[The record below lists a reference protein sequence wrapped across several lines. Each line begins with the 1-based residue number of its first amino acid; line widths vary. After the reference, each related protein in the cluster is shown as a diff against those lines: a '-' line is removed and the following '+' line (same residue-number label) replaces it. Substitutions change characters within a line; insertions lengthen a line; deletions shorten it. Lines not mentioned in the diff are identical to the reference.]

1 MNKVEIKGLTG
12 CFPERI
18 EGTDKWYCAQKCREA
33 FCNLYEAEEIAAS
46 GREFCGM
53 NCHLI
58 EFPGG
63 RVYSPF
69 DTEQNIYIDA
79 PVYHQGN
86 FYFLKT
92 DFTRRIAG
100 IYSYAPSDSK
110 PALIDEISLDDIEDC
125 YNLRLT
131 VWPVTLTR
139 DDNTGTLQII
149 WPERTDIELDENETL
164 MFRDGGRLYMSQW
177 SEEPDYHE
185 NLIVRD
191 IATGEITEKSE
202 GSLYR
207 MPEGVYWRL

>member
-1 MNKVEIKGLTG
+1 MNTVEIKGLTG

-18 EGTDKWYCAQKCREA
+18 EGTDKWYFAQECREP
-33 FCNLYEAEEIAAS
+33 FCDLYEAEEIAAS

-92 DFTRRIAG
+92 DFSRRIAG

-139 DDNTGTLQII
+139 DDNTGVLQII
-149 WPERTDIELDENETL
+149 WPEQTDIELEENETL
-164 MFRDGGRLYMSQW
+164 MFRDGGSLYLSQW
-177 SEEPDYHE
+177 CEEPYYHE
-185 NLIVRD
+185 LLTVRD
-191 IATGEITEKSE
+191 IASGEITEKSK

>member
-1 MNKVEIKGLTG
+1 MNTVEIKGLTG

-18 EGTDKWYCAQKCREA
+18 EGTDKWYCAQECREA
-33 FCNLYEAEEIAAS
+33 FCDLYEAEEIAAS

-69 DTEQNIYIDA
+69 DTEQNIYVSA
-79 PVYHQGN
+79 PVYHQGT
-86 FYFLKT
+86 FYFLRT
-92 DFTRRIAG
+92 DFSRRIAG
-100 IYSYAPSDSK
+100 IYSYAPSDSQ
-110 PALIDEISLDDIEDC
+110 PSLIDEIRLDDIEDC

-177 SEEPDYHE
+177 SEEPYYHE

-202 GSLYR
+202 GCLYR

>member
-1 MNKVEIKGLTG
+1 MNTVEIKGLTG

-18 EGTDKWYCAQKCREA
+18 EGTDKWYFAQECREA
-33 FCNLYEAEEIAAS
+33 FCDLYEAEEIAAS

-69 DTEQNIYIDA
+69 DTKQNIYVSA
-79 PVYHQGN
+79 PVYHQGT
-86 FYFLKT
+86 FYFLRT
-92 DFTRRIAG
+92 DFSGRIAG
-100 IYSYAPSDSK
+100 IYSYAPYDSK
-110 PALIDEISLDDIEDC
+110 LSLIDEISLDNIEDC

-139 DDNTGTLQII
+139 DDNTGVLQII
-149 WPERTDIELDENETL
+149 WPEQTDIELEENETL